1 MLSKKRPKPEKEE
14 EKKREPIVLIFKSEK
29 ECNSNWK
36 EVCGAFKKENPDL
49 NIIYSRFKTNLGH
62 IVVIP
67 ESDEDIKFKDE
78 FTYEDTEFTVEICEG
93 EDLINFYKEHGQH
106 YEDCVAMKN
115 KRNKKGKKESKNK
128 NKNKKKEKKEKEE
141 NKVRNEFYKYWDS
154 EFTKLERDNER
165 LIKRREEEER
175 KQQLLKQ
182 KIYLDRLKRE
192 KENEEEKKADKEN
205 EFINQLRKI
214 QNDAKVKSGIKDKS
228 KERRSKKKK
237 KKNVNKSAS
246 QKKEL
251 IKSNKRYY
259 CSGFNMYKEILS
271 NKQRNASAKH

>member
-1 MLSKKRPKPEKEE
+1 MKFVRLFEKNLLLKRA
-14 EKKREPIVLIFKSEK
+14 IV
-29 ECNSNWK
+29 
-36 EVCGAFKKENPDL
+36 
-49 NIIYSRFKTNLGH
+49 R
-62 IVVIP
+62 
-67 ESDEDIKFKDE
+67 FKDE
-78 FTYEDTEFTVEICEG
+78 LSRLPPKC
-93 EDLINFYKEHGQH
+93 K
-106 YEDCVAMKN
+106 
-115 KRNKKGKKESKNK
+115 
-128 NKNKKKEKKEKEE
+128 
-141 NKVRNEFYKYWDS
+141 NKVRNEFYKYWDL
-154 EFTKLERDNER
+154 EFTKLEKDNER

-192 KENEEEKKADKEN
+192 KENEEEKKAEKEN

-214 QNDAKVKSGIKDKS
+214 QNGAKIKSGIKDKS
-228 KERRSKKKK
+228 KERRSRKKK
-237 KKNVNKSAS
+237 KKNTHKSAS